1 MSLCPAVASGDVE
14 LVRDLL
20 ARGADPNQLGSYKG
34 QCAIEWAMAM
44 VKKKNR
50 WEDYDAVRNI
60 FACVEL
66 CLDAGADPNVL
77 WDERVCG
84 TPLDEEDINRARRE
98 SSESECIFCF
108 YRVF

>member
-1 MSLCPAVASGDVE
+1 MSFCYAVAEGEVE
-14 LVRDLL
+14 TVRALL
-20 ARGADPNQLGSYKG
+20 ARGEDPNKKEDGS
-34 QCAIEWAMAM
+34 AALEWAMSLLSNI
-44 VKKKNR
+44 KNT
-50 WEDYDAVRNI
+50 DLVRDV